1 MKNILVIGSINMDM
15 VINTPVLPKL
25 GETLM
30 GSGFMTSGGG
40 KGANQATAIA
50 KINGRCDMIGAV
62 GCDEFGKVLCDNL
75 ESYGVDT
82 SGISSLDCST
92 GVAVITVC
100 NGDNHIIVDMGAN
113 GKVTPEIIDANTDL
127 IKQADIVV
135 MQLEIPM
142 ETVIYAAKKAREC
155 GAKVLLNPAPAAKLP
170 EELLRNTD
178 ILIPNEHE
186 AEIITGTSDMSKAI
200 EILKSYGVG
209 QVIITLGSEGSVY
222 TAGDEVRTCGAFKTE
237 AVDTTAAGDTFIGA
251 YCAAMCDGRDI
262 DYAVKFASLASSIT
276 VARRGAAVS
285 IPTMEE
291 ILSKKGDVWND

>member
-50 KINGRCDMIGAV
+50 KINGKCNMIGAV

-82 SGISSLDCST
+82 YGISRLDCNT

-113 GKVTPEIIDANTDL
+113 GKVTPEIIDKNIHL
-127 IKQADIVV
+127 IEQADIVV

-142 ETVIYAAKKAREC
+142 ETVVYAAKRAGEY

-170 EELLRNTD
+170 EELLSNVD

-186 AEIITGTSDMSKAI
+186 AEIITGTADMRDAI
-200 EILKSYGVG
+200 EILKSCGVG
-209 QVIITLGSEGSVY
+209 QVIITLGSEGSMY
-222 TAGDEVRTCGAFKTE
+222 TSGDEVKTCPAFKTQ

-251 YCAAMCDGRDI
+251 YCAAVCDGKDT

-276 VARRGAAVS
+276 VARRGAAMS
-285 IPTMEE
+285 IPTMDE
-291 ILSKKGDVWND
+291 ILEKKESVWND

>member
-50 KINGRCDMIGAV
+50 KINGKCNMIGAV

-82 SGISSLDCST
+82 CGVSRLECNS

-113 GKVTPEIIDANTDL
+113 GKVTPELIDKNMDL
-127 IKQADIVV
+127 VKQADIVV

-142 ETVIYAAKKAREC
+142 ETVVYAAKKTREY
-155 GAKVLLNPAPAAKLP
+155 GGKVLLNPAPAAKLP
-170 EELLRNTD
+170 DELLHNVD

-186 AEIITGTSDMSKAI
+186 AEIITGTADMAEAI
-200 EILKSYGVG
+200 EILKGSGVG
-209 QVIITLGSEGSVY
+209 QVIITLGNEGSIY
-222 TAGDEVRTCGAFKTE
+222 TDGDKVKTSPAFKTQ

-251 YCAAMCDGRDI
+251 YCAAVCEGKDT

-276 VARRGAAVS
+276 VARRGAAMS
-285 IPTMEE
+285 IPTMDE
-291 ILSKKGDVWND
+291 ILAKKECVWND

>member
-50 KINGRCDMIGAV
+50 KINGKCNMIGAV

-82 SGISSLDCST
+82 CGVSRLECNS

-113 GKVTPEIIDANTDL
+113 GKVTPELIDKNMDL
-127 IKQADIVV
+127 VKQADIVV

-142 ETVIYAAKKAREC
+142 ETVVYAAKKTREY
-155 GAKVLLNPAPAAKLP
+155 GGKVLLNPAPAAKLP
-170 EELLRNTD
+170 DELLHNVD

-186 AEIITGTSDMSKAI
+186 AEIITGTADMAEAI
-200 EILKSYGVG
+200 EILKGSGVG
-209 QVIITLGSEGSVY
+209 QIIITLGSEGSIY
-222 TAGDEVRTCGAFKTE
+222 TDGDKVKTSPAFKTQ

-251 YCAAMCDGRDI
+251 YCAAVCEGKDT

-276 VARRGAAVS
+276 VARRGAAMS
-285 IPTMEE
+285 IPTMDE
-291 ILSKKGDVWND
+291 ILAKKECVWND